1 VVGYLL
7 YNSYAYYPTDDA
19 QVTGTMVT
27 IVSPISGT
35 LTNLDVQIGTFVSAK
50 QSIGTI
56 QPLGSTPIQHLF
68 APMDGVMV
76 QVPGSVGQLVTTS
89 TTIAQETD
97 PSSMKVTAYVDE
109 NAITNVAAGQV
120 VDIHVDAYNITVT
133 GHVSQVVGATA
144 GEFSLLPSS
153 DNSSGTS
160 TKVSQRV
167 PVTIQLDTPIDDGS
181 LFPGMSVEVT
191 IHLH

>member
-1 VVGYLL
+1 
-7 YNSYAYYPTDDA
+7 
-19 QVTGTMVT
+19 MVN
-27 IVSPISGT
+27 IVPPISGT

-50 QSIGTI
+50 QIIGTI
-56 QPLGSTPIQHLF
+56 QPLGPTPIQHLF

-120 VDIHVDAYNITVT
+120 VDIHVDAYNTTVT

-153 DNSSGTS
+153 DNSSGNS
-160 TKVSQRV
+160 TKVS
-167 PVTIQLDTPIDDGS
+167 
-181 LFPGMSVEVT
+181 
-191 IHLH
+191 